1 MCGIA
6 GVFDLRGTRPVAP
19 ALLEA
24 MNDAQAHRGPDGAG
38 VHIAPGVGLGQ
49 RRLAIIALDNGRQP
63 LANED
68 GTVWVVFNGEIYN
81 FAVLRAQLEALGH
94 RFATPSDT
102 EVLVHGWEAWGEDLL
117 PRLRGMFAFA
127 LWDARTDTLFLARDR
142 LGKKP
147 LYYTETANGWLLFAS
162 ELKALRVHPAL
173 DHRLDAAAIEDYLA
187 FGYIPEPRSIYRGVR
202 KLEAGHCARLERGV
216 GQGLRTRPWWDATFA
231 VGASPLP
238 DAEEALREKLLEAV
252 RLRLVADVPVGAFL
266 SGGVDSG
273 AVVAGMARV
282 SGAAPVACSIGFRET
297 DFDESAVAASVATG
311 LGARHHVSRVELTDA
326 ALIDRLVAT
335 YDEPFAD
342 SSALPTF
349 RLCEMA
355 RQHVKVALSGDG
367 GDEVFAGYRRHR
379 WHLEAAR
386 WRRLLPPRLRAPV
399 FGALAANWPQRQW
412 WPRPLRARS
421 TFETLARDPID
432 AYRLTVNLLP
442 DAARW
447 QLYSPAFRRAL
458 QGYHAR
464 EVFAR
469 HLPEAP
475 DEPLARVQYL
485 DLKTYLPGDILVKVD
500 RASMAHGLEVRA
512 PLLDHELVEWAGRL
526 APRQRLHGGIGKFVL
541 KQAVAPW
548 LPSGLATRP
557 KQGFG
562 VPLAAWFR
570 AGLREPLHDALTG
583 RALAGTGLFEPPAL
597 LRLFNEHQ
605 AGVRDHS
612 GVLWALL
619 LLESFFR
626 QQPQASSAWC

>member
-6 GVFDLRGTRPVAP
+6 GVFDLRGQRPVSP
-19 ALLEA
+19 ALLQA
-24 MNDAQAHRGPDGAG
+24 MNDAQAHRGPDGEG
-38 VHIAPGVGLGQ
+38 VYTAPGVGLGQ
-49 RRLAIIALDNGRQP
+49 RRLSIIALANGRQP

-81 FAVLRAQLEALGH
+81 FAALRAELLAQGH

-102 EVLVHGWEAWGEDLL
+102 EVLVHGWEAWGEALL

-127 LWDARTDTLFLARDR
+127 LWDARAETLFLARDR

-147 LYYTETANGWLLFAS
+147 LYYTETTNGWLLVAS

-173 DHRLDAAAIEDYLA
+173 DHRIDPAAIEDYLA
-187 FGYIPEPRSIYRGVR
+187 FGYIPEPRSVYRAVR
-202 KLEAGHCARLERGV
+202 KLEAGHCARLDRRTPH
-216 GQGLRTRPWWDATFA
+216 GLHVRPWWDVTFT
-231 VGASPLP
+231 SPALP
-238 DAEEALREKLLEAV
+238 VPEAEEALREKLLEAV

-273 AVVAGMARV
+273 AVVAGMAQA
-282 SGAAPVACSIGFRET
+282 SESPPVTCSIAFREPE
-297 DFDESAVAASVATG
+297 FDESAAAGSVADR
-311 LGARHHVSRVELTDA
+311 LGTRHHVSCVETTDA
-326 ALIDRLVAT
+326 SLIDRLVAT
-335 YDEPFAD
+335 FDEPFAD

-355 RQHVKVALSGDG
+355 RRHVKVALSGDG
-367 GDEVFAGYRRHR
+367 GDEAFAGYRRHR
-379 WHLEAAR
+379 WHVEAAR
-386 WRRLLPPRLRAPV
+386 WRRLLPSRLRAPL
-399 FGALAANWPQRQW
+399 FGALAASWPQRQW
-412 WPRPLRARS
+412 WPRALRARA
-421 TFETLARDPID
+421 TFENLARDPIE

-442 DAARW
+442 DATRW

-475 DEPLARVQYL
+475 EEPLARVQYL

-512 PLLDHELVEWAGRL
+512 PLLDHELVDWAARL
-526 APRQRLHGGIGKFVL
+526 APAQRLHDGVGKFVL
-541 KQAVAPW
+541 KRAVAPW
-548 LPSGLATRP
+548 LPPGLAGRP

-570 AGLREPLHDALTG
+570 TGLRERLHDALTG
-583 RALAGTGLFEPPAL
+583 PALAGTGLFEPEAL
-597 LRLFNEHQ
+597 ARLFNEHQ
-605 AGVRDHS
+605 SRQRDHS
-612 GVLWALL
+612 AALWALL
-619 LLESFFR
+619 MLEGFFR

>member
-6 GVFDLRGTRPVAP
+6 GVFDLRGLRPVAP
-19 ALLEA
+19 ALIAA
-24 MNDAQAHRGPDGAG
+24 MNGAQAHRGPDGEG
-38 VHIAPGVGLGQ
+38 VYTAPGVGLGQ
-49 RRLAIIALDNGRQP
+49 RRLAIIALSNGRQP

-81 FAVLRAQLEALGH
+81 FAALRAELMALGH
-94 RFATPSDT
+94 CFATPSDT

-147 LYYTETANGWLLFAS
+147 LYYTETASGWLVFAS

-173 DHRLDAAAIEDYLA
+173 DHRLDPAAIEDYLA
-187 FGYIPEPRSIYRGVR
+187 FGYIPEPRSIYRAVH
-202 KLEAGHCARLERGV
+202 KLEAGHCAQVARRT
-216 GQGLRTRPWWDATFA
+216 GQALRSRSWWDVDFSESARPT
-231 VGASPLP
+231 P
-238 DAEEALREKLLEAV
+238 DAEEALREKLLESV
-252 RLRLVADVPVGAFL
+252 SLRLVADVPVGAFL
-266 SGGVDSG
+266 SGGVDSS
-273 AVVAGMARV
+273 AVVAGMAR
-282 SGAAPVACSIGFRET
+282 SAPTPPVTCSIAFQERA
-297 DFDESAVAASVATG
+297 FDESAAAESVARSV
-311 LGARHHVSRVELTDA
+311 GAAHHVSRVEVTDA
-326 ALIDRLVAT
+326 PLIDRLVAT

-355 RQHVKVALSGDG
+355 RRHVKVALSGDG
-367 GDEVFAGYRRHR
+367 GDEAFAGYRRHR

-386 WRRLLPPRLRAPV
+386 WRQLLPAAVRAPV
-399 FGALAANWPQRQW
+399 FGALASTWPQRQW
-412 WPRPLRARS
+412 WPRWLRARA
-421 TFETLARDPID
+421 TFENLARDPIE

-458 QGYHAR
+458 HGYHAR

-469 HLPEAP
+469 HLPDAP
-475 DEPLARVQYL
+475 EEPLSRVQYL
-485 DLKTYLPGDILVKVD
+485 DMKTYLPGDILVKVD

-512 PLLDHELVEWAGRL
+512 PLLDHELVGWAARL
-526 APRQRLHGGIGKFVL
+526 APTQRLHDGEGKFVL
-541 KQAVAPW
+541 KRAVAPW
-548 LPSGLATRP
+548 LPPGLLARP

-570 AGLREPLHDALTG
+570 GELRERLHAALTG
-583 RALAGTGLFEPPAL
+583 STLAGTGLFEPAAL
-597 LRLFNEHQ
+597 VQLFDEHQ
-605 AGVRDHS
+605 SQQRDHS
-612 GVLWALL
+612 AVLWALL
-619 LLESFFR
+619 MLEGFFR